1 MGIYGLTE
9 ILFIII
15 IMNQMNEDDNEATNL
30 IFATVTNDDEHG
42 AMLLGHPVFYQNADS
57 VVDLH
62 QIARPF
68 ALLAVFFHDDQLLSL
83 SLSITVNMRLS
94 WSLRLCQC
102 DLHCSPKSS
111 DSS

>member
-68 ALLAVFFHDDQLLSL
+68 ALLAVFFHDDQLLCLSL
-83 SLSITVNMRLS
+83 SLNHCEYASLLVAPSLS
-94 WSLRLCQC
+94 V
-102 DLHCSPKSS
+102 
-111 DSS
+111 